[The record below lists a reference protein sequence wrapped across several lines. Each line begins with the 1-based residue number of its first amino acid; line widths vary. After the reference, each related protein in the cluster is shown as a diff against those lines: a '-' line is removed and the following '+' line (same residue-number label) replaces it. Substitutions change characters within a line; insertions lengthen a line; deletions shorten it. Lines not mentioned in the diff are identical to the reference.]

1 MSWWPQRVR
10 NAPLGER
17 RLKVSWLF
25 PKRHLETWQSS
36 PWNFLQPWAW
46 LKMLLQ
52 KCSDVEY
59 IHSYSTAAKT
69 EMLPIA
75 DSKHLQ
81 KELEKYSQY
90 SPKGGKISN
99 ISSYLFTHHP
109 WPTRPH
115 CLQVRCSFR
124 SRPQYFCIGILIRK
138 PKGGGIF
145 NKPCNTSLA
154 LGDKWFAG
162 CCVWYFLDGRYLVR
176 NELMQNPEL
185 YKLF

>member
-1 MSWWPQRVR
+1 
-10 NAPLGER
+10 
-17 RLKVSWLF
+17 
-25 PKRHLETWQSS
+25 
-36 PWNFLQPWAW
+36 
-46 LKMLLQ
+46 MLLQ

-109 WPTRPH
+109 
-115 CLQVRCSFR
+115 
-124 SRPQYFCIGILIRK
+124 
-138 PKGGGIF
+138 
-145 NKPCNTSLA
+145 
-154 LGDKWFAG
+154 
-162 CCVWYFLDGRYLVR
+162 
-176 NELMQNPEL
+176 
-185 YKLF
+185 